1 MRNYN
6 IKIVFI
12 FYAICSLPVI
22 TLGQSLLLGDYI
34 PGNGITLAS
43 DDDNYKVVLRGYA
56 QSLFE
61 SRRVR
66 YDSLGL
72 FDNSIYNRFRAR
84 RVRLRISGKQSN
96 PGFSYRLQLNLAESE
111 VENDELSNVLWD
123 AWVGYNINK
132 YYRVSFGQKSSPTDN
147 IEVLM
152 ASNTL
157 QLPERSR
164 LTGAFSNIREIG
176 LFLDGR
182 NNIKGSKWVIKPSIN
197 ITTGDGYGFKFNS
210 KDFGGLKYG
219 ARVNFLPFGLFRNFG
234 QFRQG
239 DLVRELN
246 PKLLIGFSAS
256 YNDGITSRRGRRN
269 GDFLYYNFS
278 YTPPQRTSE
287 VNSKSNYRL
296 PNYLKF
302 GGDLLFKYRGFSV
315 LAEYVNT
322 KAYIS
327 KDITHR
333 NNRYVNPD
341 EIIDDLP
348 SSFEPENPENWEN
361 YVRSQLMLGRGINL
375 QAGYIFKSLF
385 SIDARYTCLI
395 PDDFSFL
402 NNAAFYN
409 RNKYY
414 EIGFGKYFTKNYSF
428 KIQASYRF
436 IDDAQIRHPLYENQA
451 FEGDESI
458 FYLMVQLAF

>member
-1 MRNYN
+1 MNNCN

-12 FYAICSLPVI
+12 FYALCSLPLISVS
-22 TLGQSLLLGDYI
+22 QNLLLGDYI

-66 YDSLGL
+66 YDSVGF
-72 FDNSIYNRFRAR
+72 FDKSVYNRFRAR

-182 NNIKGSKWVIKPSIN
+182 NNIKGSKWVIKPSLN
-197 ITTGDGYGFKFNS
+197 ITTGDGYGYKFNS

-269 GDFLYYNFS
+269 GDFIYYTLNGTDTS
-278 YTPPQRTSE
+278 YQ
-287 VNSKSNYRL
+287 L
-296 PNYLKF
+296 PDFFKF
-302 GGDLLFKYRGFSV
+302 GADILFKYRGFSLIGEFV
-315 LAEYVNT
+315 QT
-322 KAYIS
+322 KAFIP
-327 KDITHR
+327 DGITHR
-333 NNRYVNPD
+333 NDRYNNPNNLTTNFRTYSPAD
-341 EIIDDLP
+341 
-348 SSFEPENPENWEN
+348 
-361 YVRSQLMLGRGINL
+361 YVRTQMMLGSGLNL

-385 SIDARYTCLI
+385 SIDGRFTSLR
-395 PDDFSFL
+395 PDELSFL
-402 NNAAFYN
+402 NNSLFYN

-414 EIGFGKYFTKNYSF
+414 EIGVSKYFTKNYTF
-428 KIQASYRF
+428 KLQASYRI
-436 IDDAQIRHPLYENQA
+436 IDDARLRHPNFDRDEFDASENV
-451 FEGDESI
+451 

>member
-1 MRNYN
+1 MNNCN

-12 FYAICSLPVI
+12 FYALCSLPLNSVS
-22 TLGQSLLLGDYI
+22 LNLLLGDYI

-66 YDSLGL
+66 YDSVGF
-72 FDNSIYNRFRAR
+72 FDKSVYNRFRAR

-182 NNIKGSKWVIKPSIN
+182 NNIKGSKWVIKPSVN
-197 ITTGDGYGFKFNS
+197 ITTGDGYGYKFNS

-269 GDFLYYNFS
+269 GDFIYYTLNGTDTS
-278 YTPPQRTSE
+278 YQ
-287 VNSKSNYRL
+287 L
-296 PNYLKF
+296 PDFFKF
-302 GGDLLFKYRGFSV
+302 GADILFKYRGFSLIGEFV
-315 LAEYVNT
+315 QT
-322 KAYIS
+322 KAFIP
-327 KDITHR
+327 DGITHR
-333 NNRYVNPD
+333 NDRYNNPNNLTTNFRTYSPAD
-341 EIIDDLP
+341 
-348 SSFEPENPENWEN
+348 
-361 YVRSQLMLGRGINL
+361 YVRTQMMLGSGLNL

-385 SIDARYTCLI
+385 SIDGRFTSLR
-395 PDDFSFL
+395 PDELSFL
-402 NNAAFYN
+402 NNSLFYN

-414 EIGFGKYFTKNYSF
+414 EIGVSKYFTKNYTF
-428 KIQASYRF
+428 KVQASYRI
-436 IDDAQIRHPLYENQA
+436 IDDARLRHPN
-451 FEGDESI
+451 FDRDEFDASEDVL
-458 FYLMVQLAF
+458 YLMVQLAF

>member
-1 MRNYN
+1 MNNCN

-12 FYAICSLPVI
+12 FYALCSLPLISVS
-22 TLGQSLLLGDYI
+22 QNLLLGDYI

-66 YDSLGL
+66 YDSVGF
-72 FDNSIYNRFRAR
+72 FDKSVYNRFRAR

-182 NNIKGSKWVIKPSIN
+182 NNIKGSKWVIKPSVN
-197 ITTGDGYGFKFNS
+197 ITTGDGYGYKFNS

-269 GDFLYYNFS
+269 GDFIYYTLNGTDTS
-278 YTPPQRTSE
+278 YQ
-287 VNSKSNYRL
+287 L
-296 PNYLKF
+296 PDFFKF
-302 GGDLLFKYRGFSV
+302 GADILFKYRGFSLIGEFV
-315 LAEYVNT
+315 QT
-322 KAYIS
+322 KAFIP
-327 KDITHR
+327 DGITHR
-333 NNRYVNPD
+333 NDRYNNPNNLTTNFRTYSPAD
-341 EIIDDLP
+341 
-348 SSFEPENPENWEN
+348 
-361 YVRSQLMLGRGINL
+361 YVRTQMMLGSGLNL

-385 SIDARYTCLI
+385 SIDGRFTSLR
-395 PDDFSFL
+395 PDELSFL
-402 NNAAFYN
+402 NNSLFYN

-414 EIGFGKYFTKNYSF
+414 EIGVSKYFTKNYTF
-428 KIQASYRF
+428 KVQASYRI
-436 IDDAQIRHPLYENQA
+436 IDDARLRHPN
-451 FEGDESI
+451 FDRDEFDASEDV

>member
-1 MRNYN
+1 MNNCN

-12 FYAICSLPVI
+12 FYALCSLPLISVS
-22 TLGQSLLLGDYI
+22 QNLLLGDYI

-66 YDSLGL
+66 YDSVGF
-72 FDNSIYNRFRAR
+72 FDKSVYNRFRAR

-197 ITTGDGYGFKFNS
+197 ITTGDGYGYKFNS

-269 GDFLYYNFS
+269 GDFIYYTLNGTDTS
-278 YTPPQRTSE
+278 YQ
-287 VNSKSNYRL
+287 L
-296 PNYLKF
+296 PDFFKF
-302 GGDLLFKYRGFSV
+302 GADILFKYRGFSLIGEFV
-315 LAEYVNT
+315 QT
-322 KAYIS
+322 KAFIP
-327 KDITHR
+327 DGITHR
-333 NNRYVNPD
+333 NDRYNNPNNLTTNFRTYSPAD
-341 EIIDDLP
+341 
-348 SSFEPENPENWEN
+348 
-361 YVRSQLMLGRGINL
+361 YVRTQMMLGSGLNL

-385 SIDARYTCLI
+385 SIDGRFTSLR
-395 PDDFSFL
+395 PDELSFL
-402 NNAAFYN
+402 NNSLFYN

-414 EIGFGKYFTKNYSF
+414 EIGVSKYFTKNYTF
-428 KIQASYRF
+428 KLQASYRI
-436 IDDAQIRHPLYENQA
+436 IDDARLRHPN
-451 FEGDESI
+451 FDRDEFDASEDV

>member
-1 MRNYN
+1 MNNCN

-12 FYAICSLPVI
+12 FYALCSLPHISVS
-22 TLGQSLLLGDYI
+22 QNLLLGDYI

-66 YDSLGL
+66 YDSVGF
-72 FDNSIYNRFRAR
+72 FDKSVYNRFRAR

-182 NNIKGSKWVIKPSIN
+182 NNIKGSKWVIKPSVN
-197 ITTGDGYGFKFNS
+197 ITTGDGYGYKFNS

-269 GDFLYYNFS
+269 GDFIYYTLNGTDTS
-278 YTPPQRTSE
+278 YQ
-287 VNSKSNYRL
+287 L
-296 PNYLKF
+296 PDFFKF
-302 GGDLLFKYRGFSV
+302 GADILFKYRGFSLIGEFV
-315 LAEYVNT
+315 QT
-322 KAYIS
+322 KAFIP
-327 KDITHR
+327 DGITHR
-333 NNRYVNPD
+333 NDRYNNPNNLTTNFRTYSPAD
-341 EIIDDLP
+341 
-348 SSFEPENPENWEN
+348 
-361 YVRSQLMLGRGINL
+361 YVRTQMMLGSGLNL

-385 SIDARYTCLI
+385 SIDGRFTSLR
-395 PDDFSFL
+395 PDELSFL
-402 NNAAFYN
+402 NNSLFYN

-414 EIGFGKYFTKNYSF
+414 EIGVSKYFTKNYTF
-428 KIQASYRF
+428 KLQASYRI
-436 IDDAQIRHPLYENQA
+436 IDDARLRHPN
-451 FEGDESI
+451 FDRDEFDASEDV

>member
-1 MRNYN
+1 MNNCN

-12 FYAICSLPVI
+12 FYALCCLPLISVS
-22 TLGQSLLLGDYI
+22 QNLLLGDYI

-66 YDSLGL
+66 YDSVGF
-72 FDNSIYNRFRAR
+72 FDKSVYNRFRAR

-182 NNIKGSKWVIKPSIN
+182 NNIKGSKWVIKPSVN
-197 ITTGDGYGFKFNS
+197 ITTGDGYGYKFNS

-269 GDFLYYNFS
+269 GDFIYYTLNGTDTS
-278 YTPPQRTSE
+278 YQ
-287 VNSKSNYRL
+287 L
-296 PNYLKF
+296 PDFFKF
-302 GGDLLFKYRGFSV
+302 GADILFKYRGFSLIGEFV
-315 LAEYVNT
+315 QT
-322 KAYIS
+322 KAFIP
-327 KDITHR
+327 DGITHR
-333 NNRYVNPD
+333 NDRYNNPNNLTTNFRTYSPAD
-341 EIIDDLP
+341 
-348 SSFEPENPENWEN
+348 
-361 YVRSQLMLGRGINL
+361 YVRTQMMLGSGLNL

-385 SIDARYTCLI
+385 SIDGRFTSLR
-395 PDDFSFL
+395 PDELSFL
-402 NNAAFYN
+402 NNSLFYN

-414 EIGFGKYFTKNYSF
+414 EIGVSKYFTKNYTF
-428 KIQASYRF
+428 KLQASYRI
-436 IDDAQIRHPLYENQA
+436 IDDARLRHPNFDRDEFDASENV
-451 FEGDESI
+451 

>member
-1 MRNYN
+1 MNNCN

-12 FYAICSLPVI
+12 FYALCSLPLISVS
-22 TLGQSLLLGDYI
+22 QNLLLGDYI

-66 YDSLGL
+66 YDSVGF
-72 FDNSIYNRFRAR
+72 FDKSVYNRFRAR

-182 NNIKGSKWVIKPSIN
+182 NNIKGSKWVIKPSVN
-197 ITTGDGYGFKFNS
+197 ITTGDGYGYKFNS

-219 ARVNFLPFGLFRNFG
+219 ARVNFLTFGLFRNFG

-269 GDFLYYNFS
+269 GDFIYYTLNGTDTS
-278 YTPPQRTSE
+278 YQ
-287 VNSKSNYRL
+287 L
-296 PNYLKF
+296 PDFFKF
-302 GGDLLFKYRGFSV
+302 GADILFKYRGFSLIGEFV
-315 LAEYVNT
+315 QT
-322 KAYIS
+322 KAFIP
-327 KDITHR
+327 DGITHR
-333 NNRYVNPD
+333 NDRYNNPNNLTTNFRTYSPAD
-341 EIIDDLP
+341 
-348 SSFEPENPENWEN
+348 
-361 YVRSQLMLGRGINL
+361 YVRTQMMLGSGLNL

-385 SIDARYTCLI
+385 SIDGRFTSLR
-395 PDDFSFL
+395 PDELSFL
-402 NNAAFYN
+402 NNSLFYN

-414 EIGFGKYFTKNYSF
+414 EIGVSKYFTKNYTF
-428 KIQASYRF
+428 KLQASYRI
-436 IDDAQIRHPLYENQA
+436 IDDARLRHPNFDRDEFDASENV
-451 FEGDESI
+451 

>member
-1 MRNYN
+1 MNNCN

-12 FYAICSLPVI
+12 FYALCSLPLISVS
-22 TLGQSLLLGDYI
+22 QNLLLGDYI

-66 YDSLGL
+66 YDSVGF
-72 FDNSIYNRFRAR
+72 FDKSVYNRFRAR

-197 ITTGDGYGFKFNS
+197 ITTGDGYGYKFNS

-269 GDFLYYNFS
+269 GDFIYYTLNGTDTS
-278 YTPPQRTSE
+278 YQ
-287 VNSKSNYRL
+287 L
-296 PNYLKF
+296 PDFFKF
-302 GGDLLFKYRGFSV
+302 GADILFKYRGFSLIGEFV
-315 LAEYVNT
+315 QT
-322 KAYIS
+322 KAFIP
-327 KDITHR
+327 DGITHR
-333 NNRYVNPD
+333 NDRYNNPNNLTTNFRTYSPAD
-341 EIIDDLP
+341 
-348 SSFEPENPENWEN
+348 
-361 YVRSQLMLGRGINL
+361 YVRTQMMLGSGLNL

-385 SIDARYTCLI
+385 SIDGRFTSLR
-395 PDDFSFL
+395 PDELSFL
-402 NNAAFYN
+402 NNSLFYN

-414 EIGFGKYFTKNYSF
+414 EIGVSKYFTKNYTF
-428 KIQASYRF
+428 KLQASYRI
-436 IDDAQIRHPLYENQA
+436 IDDARLRHPNFDRDEFDASENV
-451 FEGDESI
+451 
-458 FYLMVQLAF
+458 FYLMIQLAF

>member
-1 MRNYN
+1 MKNCN

-12 FYAICSLPVI
+12 FYALCSLPLISVS
-22 TLGQSLLLGDYI
+22 QNLLLGDYI

-66 YDSLGL
+66 YDSVGF
-72 FDNSIYNRFRAR
+72 FDKSVYNRFRAR

-182 NNIKGSKWVIKPSIN
+182 NNIKGSKWVIKPSVN
-197 ITTGDGYGFKFNS
+197 ITTGDGYGYKFNS

-269 GDFLYYNFS
+269 GDFIYYTLNGTDTS
-278 YTPPQRTSE
+278 YQ
-287 VNSKSNYRL
+287 L
-296 PNYLKF
+296 PDFFKF
-302 GGDLLFKYRGFSV
+302 GADILFKYRGFSLIGEFV
-315 LAEYVNT
+315 QT
-322 KAYIS
+322 KAFIP
-327 KDITHR
+327 DGITHR
-333 NNRYVNPD
+333 NDRYNNPNNLTTNFRTYSPAD
-341 EIIDDLP
+341 
-348 SSFEPENPENWEN
+348 
-361 YVRSQLMLGRGINL
+361 YVRTQMMLGSGLNL

-385 SIDARYTCLI
+385 SIDGRFTSLR
-395 PDDFSFL
+395 PDELSFL
-402 NNAAFYN
+402 NNSLFYN

-414 EIGFGKYFTKNYSF
+414 EIGVSKYFTKNYTF
-428 KIQASYRF
+428 KVQASYRI
-436 IDDAQIRHPLYENQA
+436 IDDARLRHPN
-451 FEGDESI
+451 FDRDEFDASEDV

>member
-1 MRNYN
+1 MNNCN

-12 FYAICSLPVI
+12 FYALCSLPLISVS
-22 TLGQSLLLGDYI
+22 QNLLLGDYI

-66 YDSLGL
+66 YDSVGF
-72 FDNSIYNRFRAR
+72 FDKSVYNRFRAR

-182 NNIKGSKWVIKPSIN
+182 NNIKGSKWVIKPSVN
-197 ITTGDGYGFKFNS
+197 ITTGDGYGYKFNS

-269 GDFLYYNFS
+269 GDFIYYTLNGTDTS
-278 YTPPQRTSE
+278 YQ
-287 VNSKSNYRL
+287 L
-296 PNYLKF
+296 PDFFKF
-302 GGDLLFKYRGFSV
+302 GADILFKYRGFSLIGEFV
-315 LAEYVNT
+315 QT
-322 KAYIS
+322 KAFIP
-327 KDITHR
+327 DGITHR
-333 NNRYVNPD
+333 NDRYNNPNNLTTNFRTYSPAD
-341 EIIDDLP
+341 
-348 SSFEPENPENWEN
+348 
-361 YVRSQLMLGRGINL
+361 YVRTQMMLGSGLNL

-385 SIDARYTCLI
+385 SIDGRFTSLR
-395 PDDFSFL
+395 PDELSFL
-402 NNAAFYN
+402 NNSLFYN

-414 EIGFGKYFTKNYSF
+414 EIGVSKYFTKNYTF
-428 KIQASYRF
+428 KVQASYRI
-436 IDDAQIRHPLYENQA
+436 IDDARLRHPN
-451 FEGDESI
+451 FDRDELDASEDV

>member
-1 MRNYN
+1 MNNCN

-12 FYAICSLPVI
+12 FYALCSLPLISVS
-22 TLGQSLLLGDYI
+22 QNLLLGDYI

-66 YDSLGL
+66 YDSVGF
-72 FDNSIYNRFRAR
+72 FDKSVYNRFRAR

-197 ITTGDGYGFKFNS
+197 ITTGDGYGYKFNS

-256 YNDGITSRRGRRN
+256 YNNGITSRRGRRN
-269 GDFLYYNFS
+269 GDFIYYTLNGTDTS
-278 YTPPQRTSE
+278 YQ
-287 VNSKSNYRL
+287 L
-296 PNYLKF
+296 PDFFKF
-302 GGDLLFKYRGFSV
+302 GADILFKYRGFSLIGEFV
-315 LAEYVNT
+315 QT
-322 KAYIS
+322 KAFIP
-327 KDITHR
+327 DGITHR
-333 NNRYVNPD
+333 NDRYNNPNNLTTNFRTYSPAD
-341 EIIDDLP
+341 
-348 SSFEPENPENWEN
+348 
-361 YVRSQLMLGRGINL
+361 YVRTQMMLGSGLNL

-385 SIDARYTCLI
+385 SIDGRFTSLR
-395 PDDFSFL
+395 PDELSFL
-402 NNAAFYN
+402 NNSLFYN

-414 EIGFGKYFTKNYSF
+414 EIGVSKYFTKNYTF
-428 KIQASYRF
+428 KLQASYRI
-436 IDDAQIRHPLYENQA
+436 IDDARLRHPNFDRDEFDASENV
-451 FEGDESI
+451 

>member
-1 MRNYN
+1 MNN
-6 IKIVFI
+6 CKIKIVFI
-12 FYAICSLPVI
+12 FYALCSLPLISV
-22 TLGQSLLLGDYI
+22 TQNLLLGDYI

-66 YDSLGL
+66 YDSVGF
-72 FDNSIYNRFRAR
+72 FDKSVYNRFRAR

-197 ITTGDGYGFKFNS
+197 ITTGDGYGYKFNS

-269 GDFLYYNFS
+269 GDFIYYTLNGTDTS
-278 YTPPQRTSE
+278 YQ
-287 VNSKSNYRL
+287 L
-296 PNYLKF
+296 PDFFKF
-302 GGDLLFKYRGFSV
+302 GADILFKYRGFSLIGEFV
-315 LAEYVNT
+315 QT
-322 KAYIS
+322 KAFIP
-327 KDITHR
+327 DGITHR
-333 NNRYVNPD
+333 NDRYNNPNNLTTNFRTYSPAD
-341 EIIDDLP
+341 
-348 SSFEPENPENWEN
+348 
-361 YVRSQLMLGRGINL
+361 YVRTQMMLGSGLNL

-385 SIDARYTCLI
+385 SIDGRFTSLR
-395 PDDFSFL
+395 PDELSFL
-402 NNAAFYN
+402 NNSLFYN

-414 EIGFGKYFTKNYSF
+414 EIGVSKYFTKNYTF
-428 KIQASYRF
+428 KVQASYRI
-436 IDDAQIRHPLYENQA
+436 IDDARLRHPN
-451 FEGDESI
+451 FDRDEFDASEDV